1 MAWSGLRSRVLGSD
15 SYVFGTLNRYFEE
28 DMMKKYLL
36 GGASQNA
43 AQWDGSRYIIN
54 HGELITLVKRR
65 WLRDSLF
72 RVESDGRIV
81 QIGSDIIDRYFTILF

>member
-1 MAWSGLRSRVLGSD
+1 MKEIHKKILMFA
-15 SYVFGTLNRYFEE
+15 NRYFEE

-54 HGELITLVKRR
+54 HESLLR
-65 WLRDSLF
+65 WLKEDGYETACFEL
-72 RVESDGRIV
+72 RVMGE
-81 QIGSDIIDRYFTILF
+81 

>member
-1 MAWSGLRSRVLGSD
+1 
-15 SYVFGTLNRYFEE
+15 
-28 DMMKKYLL
+28 MKKYLL

-54 HGELITLVKRR
+54 HGELLTLVKRR

>member
-1 MAWSGLRSRVLGSD
+1 MKEIHKKILMFA
-15 SYVFGTLNRYFEE
+15 NRYFEE

-43 AQWDGSRYIIN
+43 TQWDGSRYIIN

>member
-1 MAWSGLRSRVLGSD
+1 
-15 SYVFGTLNRYFEE
+15 
-28 DMMKKYLL
+28 MKKYLL

-81 QIGSDIIDRYFTILF
+81 QIGSDIIDRYFRIWRLYERAVHKKAIRGVVSLYDF